1 MLEGLNH
8 LNPFGNSETITKKHV
23 ISVRQATNSV
33 TCSCFAVHFTQIGS
47 FTKNR
52 KISFIRN
59 IGRKMASKISIQ
71 HPPGITLG
79 AIADQAER
87 AVAMMEQI
95 RKVMLAPSA
104 RKVSPVYNLSQ
115 VTALCGTEKGSLS
128 HRMTRGDLPSGRLN
142 EAGSRREF
150 SLAETRAC
158 IREYRKDQLRP
169 QGAEAIT
176 ISIGNFKGGVS
187 KTTTAVTLA
196 QGLSLLGHKVLV
208 IDTDPQ
214 GSLTTL
220 FGILPDT
227 EVEEK
232 DTILPVILG
241 VETSI
246 RTAIQSTY
254 WDGIDLVA
262 AAPILFG
269 AEFALPARQTKEEGF
284 EFWRVLDLGID
295 DIRGEYDVII
305 IDTPPA
311 LSYTTINA
319 FIASNGIII
328 PLPPN
333 ALDFASA
340 SQFWSLFSDLT
351 TSLLTDRG
359 LTKEFDFIHVLLA
372 RVDSA
377 DGASN
382 IVRQWIGQTYA
393 EKVLPVE
400 IPKTTVT
407 GVAAAEFGTV
417 YDVSKYDGSAKTF
430 KRAREAYDNF
440 VRHIEGSIQSAWAK
454 QVAVLDEGRGVER
467 FNTPKKRS
475 KEKSK

>member
-1 MLEGLNH
+1 MNK
-8 LNPFGNSETITKKHV
+8 IAVKHP
-23 ISVRQATNSV
+23 
-33 TCSCFAVHFTQIGS
+33 
-47 FTKNR
+47 
-52 KISFIRN
+52 
-59 IGRKMASKISIQ
+59 AS
-71 HPPGITLG
+71 ITLG
-79 AIADQAER
+79 DIADQAER
-87 AVAMMEQI
+87 AAAMMEQI
-95 RKVMLAPSA
+95 RKVMLAPTS
-104 RKVSPVYNLSQ
+104 RKIPPVFNLSQ
-115 VTALCGTEKGSLS
+115 LTALCGTEKGSLS
-128 HRMTRGDLPSGRLN
+128 HRMGRGDLPEGKLN
-142 EAGSRREF
+142 ESGSRREF
-150 SLAETRAC
+150 SLPEARSW
-158 IREYRKDQLRP
+158 IREYRKDHLRP
-169 QGAEAIT
+169 NGAEAIT
-176 ISIGNFKGGVS
+176 ISVGNFKGGVS

-196 QGLSLLGHKVLV
+196 QGLTLLGHKVLV

-227 EVEEK
+227 EVEEQ
-232 DTILPVILG
+232 DTILPLALG
-241 VETSI
+241 TETSI
-246 RTAIQSTY
+246 RYAIRPTY

-295 DIRGEYDVII
+295 DVRSEYDVII

-359 LTKEFDFIHVLLA
+359 LTKEFDFIHILLA

-407 GVAAAEFGTV
+407 GVTAAEFGTV
-417 YDVSKYDGSAKTF
+417 YDVAKYDGSARTF
-430 KRAREAYDNF
+430 KRARDAYDNF

-454 QVAVLDEGRGVER
+454 QVDKSATVKSVER
-467 FNTPKKRS
+467 FNTPRRAG
-475 KEKSK
+475 KEI